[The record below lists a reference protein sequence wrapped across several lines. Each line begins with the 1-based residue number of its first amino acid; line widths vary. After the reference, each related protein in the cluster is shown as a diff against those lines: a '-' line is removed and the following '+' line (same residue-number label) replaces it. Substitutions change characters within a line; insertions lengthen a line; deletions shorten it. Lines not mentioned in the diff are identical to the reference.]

1 MAVTALPAGGGATAA
16 AVTVDDVWRVRGDW
30 RAMREAAL
38 RLHDSRRATAAAAAG
53 APTAA
58 AATADALRRSAATL
72 CHGQE
77 LLTAIL
83 DRLDVPMT
91 LHEDG
96 RLTFYPA
103 DAEDLASLRRAE
115 LAAREIQTAL
125 STIIAHHRAAAR

>member
-1 MAVTALPAGGGATAA
+1 MTVTALPAGGATVA

-38 RLHDSRRATAAAAAG
+38 RLPDSRR
-53 APTAA
+53 
-58 AATADALRRSAATL
+58 ATADALRRSAATL
-72 CHGQE
+72 RHGQE
-77 LLTAIL
+77 LLTTIL

-91 LHEDG
+91 LHDDG

-103 DAEDLASLRRAE
+103 DAEDLASLHRAE

-125 STIIAHHRAAAR
+125 STILAHHRAATH